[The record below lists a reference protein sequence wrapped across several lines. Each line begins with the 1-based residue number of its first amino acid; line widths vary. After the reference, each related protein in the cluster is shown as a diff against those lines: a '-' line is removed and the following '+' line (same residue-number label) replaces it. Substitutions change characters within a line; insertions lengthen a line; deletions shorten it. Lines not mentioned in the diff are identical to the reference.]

1 MNARWDLALPALLV
15 SAYAAIFWLMGY
27 WQGRKGAEDRQLI
40 VADLYRVRQ
49 AQAKQ
54 LYDWERD
61 GI

>member
-1 MNARWDLALPALLV
+1 MNARWDLAIPALLV
-15 SAYAAIFWLMGY
+15 TAYAAIFWAMGY

-40 VADLYRVRQ
+40 VADWNRVKMAR
-49 AQAKQ
+49 AQQ

>member
-1 MNARWDLALPALLV
+1 MQYRWDLVIPTFLV
-15 SAYAAIFWLMGY
+15 IAYAAIFWGMGY
-27 WQGRKGAEDRQLI
+27 YQGRKGAEDRQLI
-40 VADLYRVRQ
+40 IADFYRVRQ

>member
-1 MNARWDLALPALLV
+1 
-15 SAYAAIFWLMGY
+15 MGY
-27 WQGRKGAEDRQLI
+27 YQGRKSAEDRQLI
-40 VADLYRVRQ
+40 IADLYRVRQ

>member
-15 SAYAAIFWLMGY
+15 SAYAAIFWGMGY
-27 WQGRKGAEDRQLI
+27 YQGRKSAEDRQLM
-40 VADLYRVRQ
+40 VADWNRVRL
-49 AQAKQ
+49 AQSKQ

>member
-1 MNARWDLALPALLV
+1 M
-15 SAYAAIFWLMGY
+15 FGMGY
-27 WQGRKGAEDRQLI
+27 YEGRKGAEDRQLM
-40 VADLYRVRQ
+40 VADLNRVKM

>member
-27 WQGRKGAEDRQLI
+27 WQGRKGAEDRQLM
-40 VADLYRVRQ
+40 VADLNRVRL
-49 AQAKQ
+49 AQEKQ